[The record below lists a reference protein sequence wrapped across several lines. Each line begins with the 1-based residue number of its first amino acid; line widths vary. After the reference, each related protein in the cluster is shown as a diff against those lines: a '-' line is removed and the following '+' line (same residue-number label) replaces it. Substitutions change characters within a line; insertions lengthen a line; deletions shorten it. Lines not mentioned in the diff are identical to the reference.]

1 MGMRTSLLLLS
12 RAKRGT
18 PINDKNQSEI
28 SIRRRRQDE
37 DDDDTIMKHHTIH
50 EMPETYDRENVTLKK
65 KIPFEDRIAFRV
77 NIAISSEYLSN
88 IHIWSNLIDPYAIL
102 IVLTSY
108 IFDHFRENVTE
119 LQEIP

>member
-1 MGMRTSLLLLS
+1 M
-12 RAKRGT
+12 
-18 PINDKNQSEI
+18 
-28 SIRRRRQDE
+28 
-37 DDDDTIMKHHTIH
+37 
-50 EMPETYDRENVTLKK
+50 V
-65 KIPFEDRIAFRV
+65 RV
-77 NIAISSEYLSN
+77 FAISSQYLSN